1 MDFEELGGC
10 FVVVVALIVCVFA
23 VISFAGGL
31 VFDFEAGSHRI
42 IPTAMDTDMF
52 GNYKVY
58 FKTSEYTKNNEEDY
72 YYIDKNNKEIAEQ
85 MQEYIKKGIEVVV
98 YYDKYVGFKG
108 FTAPKESPI
117 VRIEEVAKDN

>member
-58 FKTSEYTKNNEEDY
+58 FKTNEYTKNNEEDY

>member
-23 VISFAGGL
+23 VISFVGGL

-108 FTAPKESPI
+108 FTAPRESPI